1 VLDRCLLRAQVNQ
14 DRVEEGMQLLE
25 EALDCKWVAVEAA
38 KVLQQACAML
48 LLAQSAPNLPSTVP
62 A

>member
-1 VLDRCLLRAQVNQ
+1 LIGAVRAQVNQ

-38 KVLQQACAML
+38 KVLQQVRAAL
-48 LLAQSAPNLPSTVP
+48 LLAQSARNLRSAAP